1 MRISDWSSD
10 VCSSDL
16 NAGSAT
22 ARPLAP
28 AKSKLPAEFDRR
40 ADGLPFTALT
50 DGDIYAP
57 QVGWS
62 EGFPV
67 GRDPTNGWIWLAHCY
82 GMEIGRASCRE
93 RGCQYV

>member
-1 MRISDWSSD
+1 MLRAQDNYVVQWGD
-10 VCSSDL
+10 P

-82 GMEIGRASCRE
+82 GLEIGRASCRE